1 MRGPELL
8 RLPPVRDRNPPRA
21 QSANARSVGICNVS
35 KNTTAIV
42 VRSRT
47 LESRKLIG
55 CQRDIEMPDS
65 VSQDDFLGRLRRAE
79 AFRYPPPFTTRIR
92 GVGRIWNDAERQYQ
106 DCQ

>member
-1 MRGPELL
+1 MQRQQ
-8 RLPPVRDRNPPRA
+8 NP
-21 QSANARSVGICNVS
+21 
-35 KNTTAIV
+35 TAIV
-42 VRSRT
+42 VRLRT

-65 VSQDDFLGRLRRAE
+65 VSQDDFLGRLCRAE
-79 AFRYPPPFTTRIR
+79 AFRYPPPLTARIR

>member
-1 MRGPELL
+1 MQ
-8 RLPPVRDRNPPRA
+8 NQQNPRA
-21 QSANARSVGICNVS
+21 ID
-35 KNTTAIV
+35 

-65 VSQDDFLGRLRRAE
+65 VSQDDFLGRLCRAE
-79 AFRYPPPFTTRIR
+79 AFRYPPPLTAGIR